1 MTSVQPYYK
10 ITLLMST
17 EQKNEWQKREVG
29 ALWKRKSGSGQS
41 YLSGHVTLTD
51 ELGTE
56 QKIKVICFSNK
67 FKSENEKAPDL
78 RVYLQ
83 SDDRED
89 SKPAE
94 TAPANAQESEEL
106 LV

>member
-1 MTSVQPYYK
+1 MG
-10 ITLLMST
+10 T
-17 EQKNEWQKREVG
+17 EQKNEWQQREVG

-56 QKIKVICFSNK
+56 KKVKVICFSNK

-83 SDDRED
+83 TDEKGESN
-89 SKPAE
+89 SGGGA
-94 TAPANAQESEEL
+94 TATANSQENEEL